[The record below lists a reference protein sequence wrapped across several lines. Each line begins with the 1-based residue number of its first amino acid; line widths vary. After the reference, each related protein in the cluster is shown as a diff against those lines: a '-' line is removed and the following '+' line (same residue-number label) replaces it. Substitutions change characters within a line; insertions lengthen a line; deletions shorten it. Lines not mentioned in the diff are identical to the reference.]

1 MKETIQ
7 QISVD
12 TLRPHPRN
20 NEFFDDIPPERWSDF
35 VKSIRTSG
43 VIEPVRITQDNVL
56 VSGHQRV
63 KACKELGIVS
73 IPYTMHTYENDDLV
87 LKDLIETNL
96 QQRGVGNTNPVKF
109 GRCIKELERIYGIQH
124 GATEFQGNQHKEV
137 FPKIS
142 DSPHLTQNEL
152 AAQIGISADSLRNYK
167 LLTEMIP
174 ELEDLLDTGIVSKST
189 ALSILKNLNE
199 SEQRELISSLD
210 ITKKITQKEAE
221 KYIAE
226 IQQLKSHPEIV
237 DNTNYEEI
245 ERLRRLLDQK
255 VKELQTTTKE
265 LKDYKDHHKEYE
277 EVRRQAT
284 LLSKKR
290 EDFVKQIEAVDDL
303 SDFCYGIEKLLKELA
318 PAKYM
323 SFAEVLQSQPV
334 VRESFQSIINKVADW
349 ATEMNIMI
357 NTKEEIIDAE

>member
-73 IPYTMHTYENDDLV
+73 VPYTQHTYENDDLV

-124 GATEFQGNQHKEV
+124 GNNQYV
-137 FPKIS
+137 SSTPKS
-142 DSPHLTQNEL
+142 SESSLTQDEL

-237 DNTNYEEI
+237 DNINYEEI

-255 VKELQTTTKE
+255 VKELQTTNKE
-265 LKDYKDHHKEYE
+265 LKDYKDNHREYE
-277 EVRRQAT
+277 EVRRQTT
-284 LLSKKR
+284 LLSQQK
-290 EDFVKQIEAVDDL
+290 ENLGKQIAAVGDL

-318 PAKYM
+318 PAKYK
-323 SFAEVLQSQPV
+323 SFMEMLQSNPV
-334 VRESFQSIINKVADW
+334 IHNSFQSLIDKVDDW
-349 ATEMNIMI
+349 VREMNAMH

>member
-1 MKETIQ
+1 MKEATK
-7 QISVD
+7 QIPVD
-12 TLRPHPRN
+12 QLRSHPKN
-20 NEFFDDIPPERWSDF
+20 NEFFDDISAERWQDF

-73 IPYTMHTYENDDLV
+73 VPYTQHTYENDDLV

-124 GATEFQGNQHKEV
+124 GAKEFRGNQYKEV
-137 FPKIS
+137 SQKKLE
-142 DSPHLTQNEL
+142 SPHLTQDEL
-152 AAQIGISADSLRNYK
+152 ASQLGMTTESLRNYK

-174 ELEDLLDTGIVSKST
+174 ELEDLLDTGIVSKTT
-189 ALSILKNLNE
+189 ALAILKNLNE

-226 IQQLKSHPEIV
+226 IQQLKSNPKVI
-237 DNTNYEEI
+237 DNTDYGEI
-245 ERLRRLLDQK
+245 KRLRYLLDQK
-255 VKELQTTTKE
+255 VKELQATNTE
-265 LKDYKDHHKEYE
+265 LKNYKDNHREYE

-284 LLSKKR
+284 LLSQQK
-290 EDFVKQIEAVDDL
+290 EDLGKQIEAVGDL

-323 SFAEVLQSQPV
+323 SFMEVLQSRQV
-334 VRESFQSIINKVADW
+334 VRDSFQAIVNKVADW
-349 ATEMNIMI
+349 VREMNNMI
-357 NTKEEIIDAE
+357 NIEEDIIDAE

>member
-7 QISVD
+7 QIPVNKLVS
-12 TLRPHPRN
+12 HPRN

-35 VKSIRTSG
+35 VRSIRTSG

-73 IPYTMHTYENDDLV
+73 VPYTKHTYENDDLV

-109 GRCIKELERIYGIQH
+109 GRCIKELERIYGIQR
-124 GATEFQGNQHKEV
+124 GNNQHTNSTPMSSESS
-137 FPKIS
+137 F
-142 DSPHLTQNEL
+142 TQEQL
-152 AAQIGISADSLRNYK
+152 AAQIGISSDSLRNYK

-174 ELEDLLDTGIVSKST
+174 ELEDLLDTGIVSKTT
-189 ALSILKNLNE
+189 ALAILKNLNE

-226 IQQLKSHPEIV
+226 IQQLKSNPEVI
-237 DNTNYEEI
+237 DNTDYEEI

-255 VKELQTTTKE
+255 VKELQATTTE
-265 LKDYKDHHKEYE
+265 LKNYKDNHREYE
-277 EVRRQAT
+277 EVRHQAT
-284 LLSKKR
+284 LLSQQK
-290 EDFVKQIEAVDDL
+290 EDLGKQIEAVGDL

-323 SFAEVLQSQPV
+323 SFMEVLQSQQV
-334 VRESFQSIINKVADW
+334 VRDSFQAIVNKVADW
-349 ATEMNIMI
+349 VREMNNII
-357 NTKEEIIDAE
+357 NIEEEIIDAE